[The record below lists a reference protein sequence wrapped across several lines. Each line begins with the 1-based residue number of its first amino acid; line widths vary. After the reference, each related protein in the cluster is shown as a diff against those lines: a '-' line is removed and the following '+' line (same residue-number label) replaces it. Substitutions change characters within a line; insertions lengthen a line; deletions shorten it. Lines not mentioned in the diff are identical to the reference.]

1 MIKRK
6 EQDFLLKIY
15 FLPIFK
21 STERIYYLVVDLADW
36 VSVYEAEGVPPEVV
50 LGGEKVQAVL
60 LAATVRLGPVP
71 DLLINHQ
78 LIN

>member
-21 STERIYYLVVDLADW
+21 STERIYHLVVDLADW

-50 LGGEKVQAVL
+50 LGGEEVQAVL
-60 LAATVRLGPVP
+60 LAAPVRLGPVP
-71 DLLINHQ
+71 DVSIN
-78 LIN
+78 